1 MPGYYKMHLDG
12 TLDKTIYDGQIPQ
25 LDFLSYVSTTA
36 QEGWNIG
43 DGVEL
48 ADGSVYR
55 HCLSDGTGVI
65 EPDQGCHFT
74 DTGLISYTTFAVT
87 AAVGENEITVPA
99 ATHVLQAEDQLA
111 GGYAVIFNGSA
122 DDDCTYGIV
131 GNDATAADVAFKIR
145 LDRGV
150 NPAVTASSAIE
161 VYINPYRA
169 ISQASSVVLPYCGC
183 AVRKVSA
190 AANYFWVK
198 TRGPVFCSPQSG
210 VGADNGGLQVRW
222 RHDGSLQKGETAIGG
237 TVPAADT
244 NQVAGYV
251 LAGSQSGNG
260 PLTVLTGNG

>member
-1 MPGYYKMHLDG
+1 MPSYYKQHFDG
-12 TLDKTIYDGQIPQ
+12 TLDKSIYGGQIPQ
-25 LDFLSYVSTTA
+25 LNFLSYVSTTP
-36 QEGWNIG
+36 QPGWNIG

-55 HCLSDGTGVI
+55 HCLSNGAGTI

-74 DTGLISYTTFAVT
+74 DTGLVSYTAFGVSADGT
-87 AAVGENEITVPA
+87 NEVTVPA
-99 ATHVLQAEDQLA
+99 QTHVLQVKDQLA
-111 GGYAVIFNGSA
+111 GGYAIIFNGSA

-145 LDRGV
+145 LDRSV
-150 NPAVTASSAIE
+150 NPAVVAGTSAIE

-169 ISQASSVVLPYCGC
+169 ISQATTAVLPWCGC
-183 AVRKVSA
+183 AVRLVSA

-198 TRGPVFCSPQSG
+198 TKGPVYCSPQSG

-222 RHDGSLQKGETAIGG
+222 REDGTLQKGETAIGG

-260 PLTVLTGNG
+260 PLIVLGGSI

>member
-1 MPGYYKMHLDG
+1 MPSYYKQHFDG
-12 TLDKTIYDGQIPQ
+12 TLDKSIYGGQVPS
-25 LDFLSYVSTTA
+25 LNFLSYVSTTA
-36 QEGWNIG
+36 QPGWNIG

-55 HCLSDGTGVI
+55 HALSNAAGTI

-74 DTGLISYTTFAVT
+74 DTGLVAYTTFAVT

-99 ATHVLQAEDQLA
+99 ATHVLQAKDQLA

-122 DDDCTYGIV
+122 TDDCTYGIV
-131 GNDATAADVAFKIR
+131 GNDATAANVAFKIR

-169 ISQASSVVLPYCGC
+169 LSQATTAILPWCGC
-183 AVRKVSA
+183 AVRLVSA

-198 TRGPVFCSPQSG
+198 TKGPVFCSPQSG
-210 VGADNGGLQVRW
+210 VGANNGGLQVRW
-222 RHDGSLQKGETAIGG
+222 RNDGTLQDGETAIGG

-251 LAGSQSGNG
+251 LAGSQAGNG
-260 PLTVLTGNG
+260 PLIVLGGSI

>member
-1 MPGYYKMHLDG
+1 MPSMYKQHFDG
-12 TLDKTIYDGQIPQ
+12 TLDKSIYSGQIPQ
-25 LDFLSYVSTTA
+25 LDFLNYVSTTA
-36 QEGWNIG
+36 QPGWNIG

-55 HCLSDGTGVI
+55 HALSNGAGTI

-74 DTGLISYTTFAVT
+74 DTGLVAYTSFGIA
-87 AAVGENEITVPA
+87 AAVGENEVTVPA
-99 ATHVLQAEDQLA
+99 ATHVLQAKDQLA
-111 GGYAVIFNGSA
+111 GGYAIIFNGSA

-150 NPAVTASSAIE
+150 NPAVTTSSAIE

-169 ISQASSVVLPYCGC
+169 LSQVSSSVLPYCGC
-183 AVRKVSA
+183 AVRLVSA

-198 TRGPVFCSPQSG
+198 TKGPVYCSPQSG
-210 VGADNGGLQVRW
+210 VGADNGGIAVNW
-222 RHDGSLQKGETAIGG
+222 RHDGSLQKGETAHA
-237 TVPAADT
+237 TTTATNDT
-244 NQVAGYV
+244 NQQAGYV

-260 PLTVLTGNG
+260 PLVVLTGSI